1 MSPPVR
7 SVAVVG
13 ASRDRAKFGN
23 KAVRAFARQGFHVY
37 PINPHETEIEGWP
50 AYASVLDVP
59 ATPDMA
65 TLYVP
70 PSVGEAIVAEL
81 ARKGVR
87 EVWFN
92 PGSESPAAV
101 AGATALG
108 LTPLVACSILGIGE
122 SPAAF

>member
-1 MSPPVR
+1 MHPPVK
-7 SVAVVG
+7 SVAIVG

-37 PINPHETEIEGWP
+37 PINPRETEVEGWP
-50 AYASVLDVP
+50 AYASVLDLP

-65 TLYVP
+65 TLYVR
-70 PSVGEAIVAEL
+70 PSVSEAVVADL
-81 ARKGVR
+81 ARKGVV

-101 AGATALG
+101 ARATALG
-108 LTPLVACSILGIGE
+108 LTPIVACSILGIGE